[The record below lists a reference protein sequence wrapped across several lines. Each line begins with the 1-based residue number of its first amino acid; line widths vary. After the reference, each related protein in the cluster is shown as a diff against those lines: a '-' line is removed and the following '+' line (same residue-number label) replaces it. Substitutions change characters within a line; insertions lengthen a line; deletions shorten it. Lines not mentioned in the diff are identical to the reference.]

1 MNEPPA
7 SGCRRHASRS
17 ALAKTRLRRRSRSAT
32 GDPRTGEFGDAELI
46 CNSATCLSTCPRPD
60 AAAGTSDLFIRNYPF
75 GRFEPWAN
83 DFRFS
88 GMTRGSTEAAQ
99 EESGSLRA
107 RPFAGGSAAL
117 TALIPPEPGR
127 GRKTSR
133 GCGGRRLGSS
143 CLPSGLGFRRP
154 SFHELEHR
162 APLLIVTNHADPA
175 LVQAKLGNGKNLTVR
190 APKLHFFEDD
200 PFSRPTKVR
209 TACLRRFA
217 SDSFNQN
224 HSFASVA
231 LWSWLKY
238 HVVDKP
244 RRADIGGHAQRRGAV
259 QRT

>member
-1 MNEPPA
+1 MASVSPPA
-7 SGCRRHASRS
+7 GRTVASARQGSIAIRALGKRFSVFRDDQRLDGSRS
-17 ALAKTRLRRRSRSAT
+17 GGVREPSRAPVRGRL
-32 GDPRTGEFGDAELI
+32 
-46 CNSATCLSTCPRPD
+46 
-60 AAAGTSDLFIRNYPF
+60 
-75 GRFEPWAN
+75 
-83 DFRFS
+83 
-88 GMTRGSTEAAQ
+88 
-99 EESGSLRA
+99 
-107 RPFAGGSAAL
+107 GGAD
-117 TALIPPEPGR
+117 PGR
-127 GRKTSR
+127 AGSR
-133 GCGGRRLGSS
+133 QEDEPRVWWRRLGSS

-162 APLLIVTNHADPA
+162 APLLIVTNQADPA

-224 HSFASVA
+224 DSFASVA